1 MFSVGDGNGCR
12 GGGVGYRLLESS
24 MITAAQFEA
33 HVIQLVKQ
41 NFGSLEAFAE
51 AYNKQLDWEAE
62 QEAIDLEGQ

>member
-1 MFSVGDGNGCR
+1 MRCDGCR
-12 GGGVGYRLLESS
+12 CGGVGVGRGRLESS
-24 MITAAQFEA
+24 MIPAAQFEA
-33 HVIQLVKQ
+33 QVIELVKQ